1 MPSLFPLMMAQFEP
15 PYLIKGVPE
24 AILEIGRQVHCVP
37 IAAPPGGETF
47 SFRHHGK
54 VVSMAKCMETAFE

>member
-1 MPSLFPLMMAQFEP
+1 MPSLFPLTMAQFEP

-24 AILEIGRQVHCVP
+24 DILEIGGQVHCVP

-47 SFRHHGK
+47 RHHGQEDRQHGRMYGNG
-54 VVSMAKCMETAFE
+54 V